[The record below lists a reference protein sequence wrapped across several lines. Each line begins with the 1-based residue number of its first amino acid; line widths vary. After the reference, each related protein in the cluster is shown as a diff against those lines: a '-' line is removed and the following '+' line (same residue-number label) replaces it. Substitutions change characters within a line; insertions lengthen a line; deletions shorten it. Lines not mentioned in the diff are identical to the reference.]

1 MRKLTVLNAE
11 TAHFECV
18 FPTCGGACCKGSR
31 PPATPAEVAHL
42 EALLPRVLER
52 LRPSARRT
60 IEKRGFVTRRKK
72 SGNATVAI
80 DGGACVFFHEGC
92 TLHVLA
98 VEEGLDR
105 FAHKP
110 WACTIFPL
118 ERHDTQTWHVRQHGE
133 HGEAWN
139 ELPCLAPTASE
150 KLGVSTL
157 GPELAFAAELA
168 EGGSEAW
175 RFEPPSQSKQHPSTS
190 APTSKPRKR
199 ATPRSRSV
207 ETHGSPRSAT
217 KPRRGR

>member
-11 TAHFECV
+11 TARFECV

-80 DGGACVFFHEGC
+80 DGGECVFFHEGC

-118 ERHDTQTWHVRQHGE
+118 ERHDAQTWHVRQHGE
-133 HGEAWN
+133 HGEAWT

-150 KLGVSTL
+150 KLGMRTL
-157 GPELAFAAELA
+157 GPELTFAAELA

-175 RFEPPSQSKQHPSTS
+175 RFEPPSQSKQQPSTS
-190 APTSKPRKR
+190 APSKPRKR
-199 ATPRSRSV
+199 AVPRSRPVQTKS
-207 ETHGSPRSAT
+207 SPRSTT